1 MLAQAGQRGEQKLMK
16 NFNLIFIPYCKIS
29 VEAKADLIIKM
40 IAKQKTH
47 QDAVAILSKV
57 LTDAYEGGIIDIRK
71 ALAHSN
77 N

>member
-1 MLAQAGQRGEQKLMK
+1 MK
-16 NFNLIFIPYCKIS
+16 NLGLIFIPYCKIS
-29 VEAKADLIIKM
+29 VEAKADLILKL

-47 QDAVAILSKV
+47 QDAAAIISKV
-57 LTDAYEGGIIDIRK
+57 LTDAYEGGIEDIRK